1 MFLKRLEI
9 QGFKSFAAKTTLDFS
24 EDITAIVGPNGS
36 GKSNITDAVRWI
48 LGERE
53 AKSLRG
59 AKSDDLIFAGT
70 EKRARSGFAQASIYF
85 DNSSG
90 FFPVEYKEVV
100 ITRRIDRDGN
110 SKFILNQSEVR
121 LKDVIDFFAR
131 ARLGARG
138 LNIISQGESDYFLR
152 ADPIERRMLIEEMLG
167 LKEYLLKKYRS
178 ERELKNTRI
187 NLDKAKALLEEMKP
201 HIKMLRRQ
209 VHRYTERD
217 KFLAELRDSE
227 KIFYGA
233 KVREIMSELSYLD
246 PKIITIHQTIT
257 AKKEELSAL
266 ESNLRRVE
274 TSEPQVKKQIEEI
287 RTKRRELFNERMA
300 FHIPLAVTISSR
312 VNDEPAFAKNK
323 KDPMEVIREIKTLA
337 SSVVEATSIQSLRD
351 ALDKILSLIDSL
363 EQSAKNSP
371 APISVSNVVSSA
383 PTTTV
388 NPEFADKMNAFNKAL
403 DELDAVE
410 KRLTAEIDDFNL
422 VFRQAIK
429 AVEAKKDELDTLED
443 EGARISFEKE
453 KIKYRETELG
463 HQLAAIDKTFAEF
476 VNIPETQ
483 KIKENDFLTIE
494 RRIYRLR
501 NELAAIGEVDE
512 SIIKES
518 RDADERHNS
527 VSTQIDELEKASID
541 LKALIKELDYKIH
554 HEFSGAL
561 GKINKALSEFA
572 VLMFGGGKIV
582 LKLTES
588 IILAREFVEGVEEV
602 ETSPLENDEPRQG
615 IEIEVS
621 LPKKRVKGLEALS
634 GGERSLLA
642 TTVLFGL
649 ISISPPPFIILD
661 EVDAVLD
668 ERNAKRF
675 GEILNRFDGKTQ
687 FIIVTHNRVTMESAD
702 ALYGVTISEDGSS
715 KLVSLKLS

>member
-9 QGFKSFAAKTTLDFS
+9 QGFKSFATKTTLDFS
-24 EDITAIVGPNGS
+24 ENITAIVGPNGS
-36 GKSNITDAVRWI
+36 GKSNIADAVRWI

-53 AKSLRG
+53 SKNLRG

-138 LNIISQGESDYFLR
+138 LNIISQGESDSFLR
-152 ADPIERRMLIEEMLG
+152 AHPAERRMLIEEMLG
-167 LKEYLLKKYRS
+167 LKEYLIKKRQS
-178 ERELKNTRI
+178 ERELQNTRA
-187 NLDKAKALLEEMKP
+187 NLDKARVSLEEMMP
-201 HIKMLRRQ
+201 HIKMLHNQ
-209 VHRYTERD
+209 VQRYAKRD
-217 KFLAELRDSE
+217 KFATELSQLE

-233 KVREIMSELSYLD
+233 KVKEIINALYFLE
-246 PKIITIHQTIT
+246 PKIISIDKDISI
-257 AKKEELSAL
+257 KREELVAL
-266 ESNLRRVE
+266 EKDLRLSE

-287 RTKRRELFNERMA
+287 RIKRRELFNERLTA
-300 FHIPLAVTISSR
+300 APAVTPTLHIY
-312 VNDEPAFAKNK
+312 NEPVIAKNK
-323 KDPMEVIREIKTLA
+323 KDPTLIIREIKELA
-337 SSVVEATSIQSLRD
+337 SSVIEIVSVESLRD
-351 ALDKILSLIDSL
+351 ALKKILILIDSL
-363 EQSAKNSP
+363 EQNT
-371 APISVSNVVSSA
+371 ISEPVKVNA
-383 PTTTV
+383 PTASPVTI
-388 NPEFADKMNAFNKAL
+388 NPEFTAKIDALNKAL
-403 DELDAVE
+403 DELDIE
-410 KRLTAEIDDFNL
+410 ERKLTTEIDTFNS

-429 AVEAKKDELDTLED
+429 TVEAKKDELDALED
-443 EGARISFEKE
+443 EKAKISFEKE
-453 KIKYRETELG
+453 KIKYRETELK

-476 VNIPETQ
+476 IDAPET
-483 KIKENDFLTIE
+483 EEHDFLTVE

-518 RDADERHNS
+518 QEADERYNLI
-527 VSTQIDELEKASID
+527 STQISELEQASVD
-541 LKALIKELDYKIH
+541 LKTLIKELDHKIH
-554 HEFSGAL
+554 REFSGAL
-561 GKINKALSEFA
+561 GKINKELSDFA
-572 VLMFGGGKIV
+572 TLMFGGGKIV
-582 LKLTES
+582 LKLEELVSSFSEPIPVATETVVS
-588 IILAREFVEGVEEV
+588 ALEE
-602 ETSPLENDEPRQG
+602 EDELRQG

-621 LPKKRVKGLEALS
+621 LPKKRVKGLETLS

-642 TTVLFGL
+642 TAVLFGL

-668 ERNAKRF
+668 ERNARRL

-687 FIIVTHNRVTMESAD
+687 FIVVTHNRVTMESVD
-702 ALYGVTISEDGSS
+702 ALYGVTMGEDGSS
-715 KLVSLKLS
+715 KLVSLKLT

>member
-36 GKSNITDAVRWI
+36 GKSNIADAVRWI

-53 AKSLRG
+53 SKSLRG

-121 LKDVIDFFAR
+121 LKDIIDFFAR

-138 LNIISQGESDYFLR
+138 LNIISQGESDSFLR
-152 ADPIERRMLIEEMLG
+152 AHPAERRMLVEEMLG
-167 LKEYLLKKYRS
+167 LKEYLIKKRQS
-178 ERELKNTRI
+178 ERELQNTRV
-187 NLDKAKALLEEMKP
+187 NLDKARVSLEEMMP
-201 HIKMLRRQ
+201 HIKMLHHQ
-209 VHRYTERD
+209 VQRYTKRD
-217 KFLAELRDSE
+217 KFATELSQLE

-233 KVREIMSELSYLD
+233 KVKEIVNTLSILE
-246 PKIITIHQTIT
+246 PKIINIDKDISV
-257 AKKEELSAL
+257 KRRELVAL
-266 ESNLRRVE
+266 EKDLRLSE

-287 RTKRRELFNERMA
+287 RIRRRELFNERLTA
-300 FHIPLAVTISSR
+300 TPAATPTLHTY
-312 VNDEPAFAKNK
+312 NEPVIAKNK
-323 KDPMEVIREIKTLA
+323 KDPALIIREIKELA
-337 SSVVEATSIQSLRD
+337 SSVIETVSVESLRD
-351 ALDKILSLIDSL
+351 ALKKILTLIDSL
-363 EQSAKNSP
+363 EQNTISEPIKTIP
-371 APISVSNVVSSA
+371 PIAPLIA
-383 PTTTV
+383 I
-388 NPEFADKMNAFNKAL
+388 NPEFTAKIDALNKAL
-403 DELDAVE
+403 DELDMVE
-410 KRLTAEIDDFNL
+410 RKLTAEIDSFNSI
-422 VFRQAIK
+422 FRQAIK
-429 AVEAKKDELDTLED
+429 AVEAKKDELDALED
-443 EGARISFEKE
+443 EKAKISFEKE
-453 KIKYRETELG
+453 KIKYRETELK

-476 VNIPETQ
+476 VDMPQTE
-483 KIKENDFLTIE
+483 ECDFITVE

-518 RDADERHNS
+518 QGADERYNL
-527 VSTQIDELEKASID
+527 VSAQINELEQASVD
-541 LKALIKELDYKIH
+541 LKTLIKELDYKIH

-561 GKINKALSEFA
+561 GKINKELSNFA
-572 VLMFGGGKIV
+572 TLMFGGGKIV
-582 LKLTES
+582 LKLEELMNSFSESAPVATETVAPTS
-588 IILAREFVEGVEEV
+588 EE
-602 ETSPLENDEPRQG
+602 DELRQG
-615 IEIEVS
+615 IEIEVA
-621 LPKKRVKGLEALS
+621 LPKKRVKGLETLS

-642 TTVLFGL
+642 TAVLFGL

-668 ERNAKRF
+668 ERNARRF

-687 FIIVTHNRVTMESAD
+687 FIVVTHNRITMESAD
-702 ALYGVTISEDGSS
+702 ALYGVTMGEDGSS
-715 KLVSLKLS
+715 RLVSLRLA

>member
-9 QGFKSFAAKTTLDFS
+9 QGFKSFATKTTLDFS

-53 AKSLRG
+53 SKNLRG

-138 LNIISQGESDYFLR
+138 LNIISQGESDSFLR
-152 ADPIERRMLIEEMLG
+152 AHPAERRMLIEEMLG
-167 LKEYLLKKYRS
+167 LKEFLIKKRQS
-178 ERELKNTRI
+178 ERELQNTRA
-187 NLDKAKALLEEMKP
+187 NLDKAKISLEEMKP
-201 HIKMLRRQ
+201 HIKILHHQ
-209 VHRYTERD
+209 VQRYAKRD
-217 KFLAELRDSE
+217 KFATELSQLE

-233 KVREIMSELSYLD
+233 KVKEIINALSLLD
-246 PKIITIHQTIT
+246 PKIISIDKDISI
-257 AKKEELSAL
+257 KRGELIAL
-266 ESNLRRVE
+266 EKDLRLSE

-287 RTKRRELFNERMA
+287 RIRRRELFNERLTA
-300 FHIPLAVTISSR
+300 IPAITSVSHIY
-312 VNDEPAFAKNK
+312 NEPVIAKNK
-323 KDPMEVIREIKTLA
+323 KDLALIICEIKELA
-337 SSVVEATSIQSLRD
+337 SSAIETISTESLRD
-351 ALDKILSLIDSL
+351 ALKKILALIDGL
-363 EQSAKNSP
+363 EQDTISE
-371 APISVSNVVSSA
+371 PIKAS
-383 PTTTV
+383 TTPPPV
-388 NPEFADKMNAFNKAL
+388 AINPEFATKIDDLNKAL
-403 DELDAVE
+403 DELDIIE
-410 KRLTAEIDDFNL
+410 QKLTAEIDNFNS

-429 AVEAKKDELDTLED
+429 AVEAKKDELDALED
-443 EGARISFEKE
+443 EKAKISFEKE
-453 KIKYRETELG
+453 KIKYRETELK
-463 HQLAAIDKTFAEF
+463 HQLTAIDKAFAEF
-476 VNIPETQ
+476 IDAPQTE
-483 KIKENDFLTIE
+483 ECDFLTVE
-494 RRIYRLR
+494 RRMYRLR

-512 SIIKES
+512 SIIRES
-518 RDADERHNS
+518 QEADERYNS
-527 VSTQIDELEKASID
+527 VSTQISELERASVD
-541 LKALIKELDYKIH
+541 LKTLIKELDHKIH
-554 HEFSGAL
+554 REFSDAL
-561 GKINKALSEFA
+561 GKINKELSDFA

-582 LKLTES
+582 LKL
-588 IILAREFVEGVEEV
+588 EELV
-602 ETSPLENDEPRQG
+602 NSFSEPVPVATGIVASASEEDEPRQG

-621 LPKKRVKGLEALS
+621 LPKKRVKGLETLS

-642 TTVLFGL
+642 TAVLFGL

-668 ERNAKRF
+668 EQNAKRF
-675 GEILNRFDGKTQ
+675 GEMLNRFDGKTQ
-687 FIIVTHNRVTMESAD
+687 FIVVTHNRVTMESVD
-702 ALYGVTISEDGSS
+702 ALYGVTMGEDGSS
-715 KLVSLKLS
+715 KLVSLKLT

>member
-9 QGFKSFAAKTTLDFS
+9 QGFKSFATKTTLDFS
-24 EDITAIVGPNGS
+24 ENITAIVGPNGS
-36 GKSNITDAVRWI
+36 GKSNIADAVRWI

-53 AKSLRG
+53 SKNLRG

-138 LNIISQGESDYFLR
+138 LNIISQGESDSFLR
-152 ADPIERRMLIEEMLG
+152 AHPAERRMLVEEMLG
-167 LKEYLLKKYRS
+167 LKEYLIKKRQS
-178 ERELKNTRI
+178 ERELQNTRV
-187 NLDKAKALLEEMKP
+187 NLDKARVSLEEMMP
-201 HIKMLRRQ
+201 HIKMLHHQ
-209 VHRYTERD
+209 VQRYTKRD
-217 KFLAELRDSE
+217 KFATELSQLE

-233 KVREIMSELSYLD
+233 KVKEIVNTLSILE
-246 PKIITIHQTIT
+246 PKIINIDKDISV
-257 AKKEELSAL
+257 KRRELVAL
-266 ESNLRRVE
+266 EKDLRLSE

-287 RTKRRELFNERMA
+287 RIRRRELFNERLTA
-300 FHIPLAVTISSR
+300 TPAATPTLHTY
-312 VNDEPAFAKNK
+312 NEPVIAKNK
-323 KDPMEVIREIKTLA
+323 KDPALIIREIKELA
-337 SSVVEATSIQSLRD
+337 SSVIETVSVESLRD
-351 ALDKILSLIDSL
+351 ALKKILTLIDSL
-363 EQSAKNSP
+363 EQNTISEPIKTIP
-371 APISVSNVVSSA
+371 PIAPLIA
-383 PTTTV
+383 I
-388 NPEFADKMNAFNKAL
+388 NPEFTAKIDALNKAL
-403 DELDAVE
+403 DELDMVE
-410 KRLTAEIDDFNL
+410 RKLTAEIDSFNSI
-422 VFRQAIK
+422 FRQAIK
-429 AVEAKKDELDTLED
+429 AVEAKKDELDALED
-443 EGARISFEKE
+443 EKAKISFEKE
-453 KIKYRETELG
+453 KIKYRETELK

-476 VNIPETQ
+476 VDMPQTE
-483 KIKENDFLTIE
+483 ECDFITVE

-518 RDADERHNS
+518 QGADERYNL
-527 VSTQIDELEKASID
+527 VSAQINELEQASVD
-541 LKALIKELDYKIH
+541 LKTLIKELDYKIH

-561 GKINKALSEFA
+561 GKINKELSNFA
-572 VLMFGGGKIV
+572 TLMFGGGKIV
-582 LKLTES
+582 LKLEELMNSFSESAPVATETVAPTS
-588 IILAREFVEGVEEV
+588 EE
-602 ETSPLENDEPRQG
+602 DELRQG
-615 IEIEVS
+615 IEIEVA
-621 LPKKRVKGLEALS
+621 LPKKRVKGLETLS

-642 TTVLFGL
+642 TAVLFGL

-668 ERNAKRF
+668 ERNARRF

-687 FIIVTHNRVTMESAD
+687 FIVVTHNRITMESAD
-702 ALYGVTISEDGSS
+702 ALYGVTMGEDGSS
-715 KLVSLKLS
+715 RLVSLRLA

>member
-9 QGFKSFAAKTTLDFS
+9 QGFKSFATKTTLDFS
-24 EDITAIVGPNGS
+24 EDITAVVGPNGS
-36 GKSNITDAVRWI
+36 GKSNIADAVRWI

-138 LNIISQGESDYFLR
+138 LNIISQGESDTFLR
-152 ADPIERRMLIEEMLG
+152 AHPAERRALIEEMLG
-167 LKEYLLKKYRS
+167 LKEYLIKKRQS
-178 ERELKNTRI
+178 ERELQNTRA
-187 NLDKAKALLEEMKP
+187 NLDKAKVSLEEMMP
-201 HIKMLRRQ
+201 HIKMLHHQ
-209 VHRYTERD
+209 VQRYAKRD
-217 KFLAELRDSE
+217 KFATELSQLE

-233 KVREIMSELSYLD
+233 KVKEIINALSFLE
-246 PKIITIHQTIT
+246 PKIISIDKDISV
-257 AKKEELSAL
+257 KKGELVAL
-266 ESNLRRVE
+266 EKDLQLSE

-287 RTKRRELFNERMA
+287 RIKRRELFNERLTTVPVVA
-300 FHIPLAVTISSR
+300 STPHIY
-312 VNDEPAFAKNK
+312 NEPVIAKNK
-323 KDPMEVIREIKTLA
+323 KDPVLIIREIKELA
-337 SSVVEATSIQSLRD
+337 SSVIETVSVESLRN
-351 ALDKILSLIDSL
+351 ALKKILALIDGL
-363 EQSAKNSP
+363 EQNTISESVKAIPPVASP
-371 APISVSNVVSSA
+371 VVI
-383 PTTTV
+383 
-388 NPEFADKMNAFNKAL
+388 NPEFTAKIDALNKAL
-403 DELDAVE
+403 DELDIAE
-410 KRLTAEIDDFNL
+410 RKLTAEIDSFNS

-429 AVEAKKDELDTLED
+429 AVEAKKDELDALED
-443 EGARISFEKE
+443 EKAKIYFEKE
-453 KIKYRETELG
+453 KIKYRETELK

-476 VNIPETQ
+476 IDIPQAE
-483 KIKENDFLTIE
+483 ECDFLTVE

-518 RDADERHNS
+518 QEADERHNLI
-527 VSTQIDELEKASID
+527 STQISELEQASVD
-541 LKALIKELDYKIH
+541 LKTLIKELDHKIH
-554 HEFSGAL
+554 REFSSAL
-561 GKINKALSEFA
+561 GKINKELSDFA

-582 LKLTES
+582 LKLEELVTSFSEPAPVATET
-588 IILAREFVEGVEEV
+588 IAPPPEE
-602 ETSPLENDEPRQG
+602 DEPRQG

-621 LPKKRVKGLEALS
+621 LPKKRVKGLETLS

-642 TTVLFGL
+642 TAVLFGL

-668 ERNAKRF
+668 ERNARRL

-687 FIIVTHNRVTMESAD
+687 FIVVTHNRVTMESAD
-702 ALYGVTISEDGSS
+702 ALYGVTMGEDGSS
-715 KLVSLKLS
+715 KLVSLKLN